1 MCSVAESAID
11 HGSFETTGICISVG
25 IAKEEKT
32 TAIGL
37 SPSNHSSSI
46 NHEGSDHLSS
56 SSSSSSHHN
65 ASHFNHHANKE
76 VIIENK
82 DTLST
87 VLSKEVA
94 FLQFDGR
101 STVDV
106 DETGIFI
113 SIPTFDN
120 EDVTTTLQS
129 SSSSSS
135 STFSSVNS
143 TTTTKKTKRINNF
156 KTSRR
161 GLRIPASSG
170 LKVSCAQP
178 LSLVLTVPIKQ
189 ETSSSSLSSSSSSMN
204 VHETEHQQQQ
214 QQQQQDNDGTDE
226 SMRRFLSSSTVQIP
240 WTYEGHNHSPEA
252 YADLQNESL
261 LSVEEKEQMLK
272 DLERDS
278 IIFAS
283 TVCSL
288 AEFISSLPE
297 GTEELCICF
306 SCSDR
311 LIRDTLVLSIRGL
324 VALPS
329 DFTRHERKKVFPWIS
344 DNGEVLSTLIAEN
357 NESDKELQGRLM
369 ILEETNN
376 ALKKERNELTIQL
389 VEAREEVVTL
399 KGSKHIYNNY
409 RDEGNNNDNINNSS
423 SSGSSDYLHTV
434 GDVAAHHDSSDQ
446 HSPIDNIS
454 SVHHHHDDDDASGGG
469 GGSSSREAFK
479 QLSRKIIELENQLSI
494 ANKREVIRR
503 MMIQQQ
509 HYMSRITDVI

>member
-1 MCSVAESAID
+1 M
-11 HGSFETTGICISVG
+11 G
-25 IAKEEKT
+25 IAREKT
-32 TAIGL
+32 TTIGL
-37 SPSNHSSSI
+37 RKSTPSSSLH
-46 NHEGSDHLSS
+46 HEGLLDHLSS
-56 SSSSSSHHN
+56 DHN
-65 ASHFNHHANKE
+65 TSYFNHHHTNKE
-76 VIIENK
+76 LIMENNNNNK
-82 DTLST
+82 EEDTTLST
-87 VLSKEVA
+87 VLSKDVA

-113 SIPTFDN
+113 SIHTFDN
-120 EDVTTTLQS
+120 EATTLQS

-135 STFSSVNS
+135 TSQYTNKENTFSSLFSSSSSLSTINS
-143 TTTTKKTKRINNF
+143 TTTKKTKRVNNF

-189 ETSSSSLSSSSSSMN
+189 ESSSMSSTSG
-204 VHETEHQQQQ
+204 HETEQQQQ
-214 QQQQQDNDGTDE
+214 HHDDNATDE

-252 YADLQNESL
+252 YADLQSESM
-261 LSVEEKEQMLK
+261 LSVEEKEEMMK

-311 LIRDTLVLSIRGL
+311 LVRDTLVLSIRGL

-344 DNGEVLSTLIAEN
+344 DSGEVLSNLIAEN
-357 NESDKELQGRLM
+357 NESDKELQSRLM

-389 VEAREEVVTL
+389 VEAREEVVVM
-399 KGSKHIYNNY
+399 KGSKHTYNNHKE
-409 RDEGNNNDNINNSS
+409 EGNNSHNNNNSS
-423 SSGSSDYLHTV
+423 SSSV
-434 GDVAAHHDSSDQ
+434 VAAQHDSSDH
-446 HSPIDNIS
+446 HSPIVNS
-454 SVHHHHDDDDASGGG
+454 CSVQHHHDDDTTSGGG
-469 GGSSSREAFK
+469 SREAFK
-479 QLSRKIIELENQLSI
+479 HLSRKIIELENQLSI
-494 ANKREVIRR
+494 ANKREITR
-503 MMIQQQ
+503 IQQQ
-509 HYMSRITDVI
+509 NQLSECDMIRM

>member
-1 MCSVAESAID
+1 ME
-11 HGSFETTGICISVG
+11 
-25 IAKEEKT
+25 
-32 TAIGL
+32 
-37 SPSNHSSSI
+37 N
-46 NHEGSDHLSS
+46 N
-56 SSSSSSHHN
+56 N
-65 ASHFNHHANKE
+65 NNKGE
-76 VIIENK
+76 DI
-82 DTLST
+82 TLST
-87 VLSKEVA
+87 VLSKDVA

-120 EDVTTTLQS
+120 EATTLQS

-135 STFSSVNS
+135 TSQHTNKENTFSSSLFSSSLSTVNS
-143 TTTTKKTKRINNF
+143 TTTTTKKTKRVNNF

-189 ETSSSSLSSSSSSMN
+189 ESSSMSSMSGH
-204 VHETEHQQQQ
+204 VTEQQQQ
-214 QQQQQDNDGTDE
+214 QQQHDNDTDE

-252 YADLQNESL
+252 YADLQNESM
-261 LSVEEKEQMLK
+261 LSVEEKEEMMK

-311 LIRDTLVLSIRGL
+311 LVRDTLVLSIRGL

-344 DNGEVLSTLIAEN
+344 DSGEVLSNLIAEN
-357 NESDKELQGRLM
+357 NESDKELQSRLM
-369 ILEETNN
+369 IMEETNN

-389 VEAREEVVTL
+389 VEAREEVVIM
-399 KGSKHIYNNY
+399 KGSRHTYYNHKE
-409 RDEGNNNDNINNSS
+409 EGNNNNISS
-423 SSGSSDYLHTV
+423 SSSSSSSSV
-434 GDVAAHHDSSDQ
+434 VAAHHDSSDH
-446 HSPIDNIS
+446 HSPIDNS
-454 SVHHHHDDDDASGGG
+454 YSVQHHHDDDTTSGGG
-469 GGSSSREAFK
+469 SREAFK
-479 QLSRKIIELENQLSI
+479 HLSRKIIELENQLSI
-494 ANKREVIRR
+494 ANKREVTR
-503 MMIQQQ
+503 IQQQ
-509 HYMSRITDVI
+509 NQLSECDMI

>member
-1 MCSVAESAID
+1 MENNINNN
-11 HGSFETTGICISVG
+11 
-25 IAKEEKT
+25 KEEDT
-32 TAIGL
+32 
-37 SPSNHSSSI
+37 
-46 NHEGSDHLSS
+46 
-56 SSSSSSHHN
+56 
-65 ASHFNHHANKE
+65 
-76 VIIENK
+76 
-82 DTLST
+82 TLST
-87 VLSKEVA
+87 VLSKDVA

-120 EDVTTTLQS
+120 EATTLQS
-129 SSSSSS
+129 SSSSSTSQHTNKENTLS
-135 STFSSVNS
+135 SLFPSSLSTANS
-143 TTTTKKTKRINNF
+143 TTTKKTKRVNNF

-189 ETSSSSLSSSSSSMN
+189 ESSSSG
-204 VHETEHQQQQ
+204 HETEQRQEKQQQHDDD
-214 QQQQQDNDGTDE
+214 DNGTDE

-252 YADLQNESL
+252 YADLQSESM
-261 LSVEEKEQMLK
+261 LSAEEKEEMMK

-311 LIRDTLVLSIRGL
+311 LVRDTLVLSIRGL

-344 DNGEVLSTLIAEN
+344 DSGEVLSNLIAEN
-357 NESDKELQGRLM
+357 NESDKELQSRLM

-389 VEAREEVVTL
+389 VEAREEVVIM
-399 KGSKHIYNNY
+399 KGSRHTYNNHKE
-409 RDEGNNNDNINNSS
+409 EGNNNHNINNNNSS
-423 SSGSSDYLHTV
+423 NSVVT
-434 GDVAAHHDSSDQ
+434 AHHDSSDH
-446 HSPIDNIS
+446 HSPIDNS
-454 SVHHHHDDDDASGGG
+454 CSVQHHHDDDTTSGGG
-469 GGSSSREAFK
+469 REAFK
-479 QLSRKIIELENQLSI
+479 HLSRKIIELENQLSI
-494 ANKREVIRR
+494 ANKREVTR
-503 MMIQQQ
+503 IQ
-509 HYMSRITDVI
+509 

>member
-1 MCSVAESAID
+1 M
-11 HGSFETTGICISVG
+11 G
-25 IAKEEKT
+25 IAREKT
-32 TAIGL
+32 TTIGL
-37 SPSNHSSSI
+37 SPSTHSSSLH
-46 NHEGSDHLSS
+46 HEGLLDHLPSS
-56 SSSSSSHHN
+56 SSSYDHN
-65 ASHFNHHANKE
+65 TSYFNHHHTNKE
-76 VIIENK
+76 LIMENNNNK
-82 DTLST
+82 EEDTTLST
-87 VLSKEVA
+87 VLSKDVA

-120 EDVTTTLQS
+120 EATTLQS
-129 SSSSSS
+129 SSSSSTS
-135 STFSSVNS
+135 QHTNKESTFSSSLFSSSLSTINS
-143 TTTTKKTKRINNF
+143 TTTTKKTKRVNNF

-189 ETSSSSLSSSSSSMN
+189 ESSSMSSTSG
-204 VHETEHQQQQ
+204 HLTEQQQQ
-214 QQQQQDNDGTDE
+214 QQQHDNDTDE

-252 YADLQNESL
+252 YADLQSESM
-261 LSVEEKEQMLK
+261 LSVEEKEEMMK

-311 LIRDTLVLSIRGL
+311 LVRDTLVLSIRGL

-344 DNGEVLSTLIAEN
+344 DSGEVLSNLIAEN
-357 NESDKELQGRLM
+357 NESDKELQSRLM

-389 VEAREEVVTL
+389 VEAREEVVIM
-399 KGSKHIYNNY
+399 KGSRHTYNNHKE
-409 RDEGNNNDNINNSS
+409 EGNNNNIGSS
-423 SSGSSDYLHTV
+423 SSGSSI
-434 GDVAAHHDSSDQ
+434 VAAHHDSSDH
-446 HSPIDNIS
+446 HSPIDNSS
-454 SVHHHHDDDDASGGG
+454 SVQHHHDDDTTSGVG
-469 GGSSSREAFK
+469 SREAFK
-479 QLSRKIIELENQLSI
+479 HLSRKIIELENQLSI
-494 ANKREVIRR
+494 ANKREVTR
-503 MMIQQQ
+503 IQQQ
-509 HYMSRITDVI
+509 NQLSECDVI

>member
-1 MCSVAESAID
+1 ME
-11 HGSFETTGICISVG
+11 
-25 IAKEEKT
+25 
-32 TAIGL
+32 
-37 SPSNHSSSI
+37 N
-46 NHEGSDHLSS
+46 N
-56 SSSSSSHHN
+56 N
-65 ASHFNHHANKE
+65 NNNKGE
-76 VIIENK
+76 DI
-82 DTLST
+82 TLST
-87 VLSKEVA
+87 VLSKDVA

-120 EDVTTTLQS
+120 EATTLQS
-129 SSSSSS
+129 SSSSSTS
-135 STFSSVNS
+135 QHTNKENSFSSSLSTINS
-143 TTTTKKTKRINNF
+143 TTTATKKTKRVNNF

-189 ETSSSSLSSSSSSMN
+189 ESSSMSSMSGH
-204 VHETEHQQQQ
+204 VTEQQQQ
-214 QQQQQDNDGTDE
+214 HHADNDKDNDTDE

-252 YADLQNESL
+252 YADLQNESM
-261 LSVEEKEQMLK
+261 LSVEEKEEMMK
-272 DLERDS
+272 DLERES

-311 LIRDTLVLSIRGL
+311 LVRDTLVLSIRGL

-344 DNGEVLSTLIAEN
+344 DSGEVLSNLIAEN
-357 NESDKELQGRLM
+357 NESDKELQSRLM

-389 VEAREEVVTL
+389 VEAREEVVIM
-399 KGSKHIYNNY
+399 KGSRHTYNNHKE
-409 RDEGNNNDNINNSS
+409 EGNNNNISS
-423 SSGSSDYLHTV
+423 SSSSSSV
-434 GDVAAHHDSSDQ
+434 VAAHHDSSDH
-446 HSPIDNIS
+446 HSPIDNS
-454 SVHHHHDDDDASGGG
+454 YSVQHHHDDDTTSGGG
-469 GGSSSREAFK
+469 SREAFK
-479 QLSRKIIELENQLSI
+479 HLSRKIIELENQLSI
-494 ANKREVIRR
+494 ANKREVTR
-503 MMIQQQ
+503 IQQQ
-509 HYMSRITDVI
+509 NQLSECDMI